1 MHGISGSGK
10 SSIARKIVEL
20 SGAVQIRSDIER
32 KRLMGIWPSVPL
44 SPPTNPQVYSTETTR
59 KTYLQLQTL
68 ARTVVSSGF
77 PVVVDAAF
85 LRQSD
90 RQAFASLASEL
101 GVPFFIAACHAPVA
115 VMQERVSKRQQIGQD
130 ASDADV
136 AILQQQ
142 LATLE
147 PLTSHELGS
156 AVELDTN
163 SSDLDLI
170 VLSVCKRISGNVL
183 PT

>member
-1 MHGISGSGK
+1 
-10 SSIARKIVEL
+10 
-20 SGAVQIRSDIER
+20 
-32 KRLMGIWPSVPL
+32 MGMWPAAPL
-44 SPPTNPQVYSTETTR
+44 SPPTNPEVYSTETTR

-68 ARTVVSSGF
+68 ARTVVSSGY

-85 LRQSD
+85 LRQTD
-90 RQAFASLASEL
+90 RHAFSSLASEL
-101 GVPFFIAACHAPVA
+101 GVPFVIAACQAPVA
-115 VMQERVSKRQQIGQD
+115 VMQDRVSKRQQIGQD

-142 LATLE
+142 LATVE

-163 SSDLDLI
+163 SNDLNSI
-170 VLSVCKRISGNVL
+170 TISVRNRIIGNDK
-183 PT
+183 